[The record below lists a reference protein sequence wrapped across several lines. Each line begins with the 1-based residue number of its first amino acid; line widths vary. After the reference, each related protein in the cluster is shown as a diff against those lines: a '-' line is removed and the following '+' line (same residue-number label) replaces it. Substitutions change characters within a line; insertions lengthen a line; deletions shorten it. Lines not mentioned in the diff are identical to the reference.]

1 MKLPRDVLFH
11 HDLRLMVFRPRG
23 VLDEKRVDEIV
34 AFLEN
39 EEKRAHNPFDRFSD
53 LSKLD
58 IIDLNFH
65 HVFRVSL
72 HRQLNYAKRLSVK
85 SAFYV
90 TCQEAADIVKLHAT
104 VTEGSPLQVAMFEDL
119 AAAAKWLG
127 VSVEDLEVGK

>member
-11 HDLRLMVFRPRG
+11 QDLRLMVFRPLG

-34 AFLEN
+34 AFLDK
-39 EEKRAHNPFDRFSD
+39 EEATAQKPFNRFSD

-58 IIDLNFH
+58 VIDLNYE
-65 HVFRVSL
+65 HVFRVSI
-72 HRQLNYAKRLSVK
+72 HREWSRAGGAPVK

-90 TCQEAADIVKLHAT
+90 TSTEAAKFVKIHASMT
-104 VTEGSPLQVAMFEDL
+104 NLSSLQIGMFEDL

-127 VSVEDLEVGK
+127 VSVEDLQVGE